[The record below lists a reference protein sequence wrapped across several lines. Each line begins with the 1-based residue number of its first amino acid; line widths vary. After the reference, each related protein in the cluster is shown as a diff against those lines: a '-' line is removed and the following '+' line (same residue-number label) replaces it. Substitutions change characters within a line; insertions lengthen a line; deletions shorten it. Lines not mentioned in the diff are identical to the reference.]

1 PGAPDRRPPGRARD
15 RDGAAWLRAADEP
28 ARLSLAGRGRMTLL
42 DELAALLGPQG
53 CLTGDRVPEAARSD
67 ASRSGR
73 VLPLAVLRPASV
85 EEVSQAL
92 ALCHAAGQT
101 VVPQG
106 GLTGLAGGA
115 NPRADDIAL
124 SLQRLAGIEEIDRG
138 AAT

>member
-1 PGAPDRRPPGRARD
+1 
-15 RDGAAWLRAADEP
+15 
-28 ARLSLAGRGRMTLL
+28 
-42 DELAALLGPQG
+42 
-53 CLTGDRVPEAARSD
+53 VPEAARSD

-124 SLQRLAGIEEIDRG
+124 SLQRLAGIEEIHRG
-138 AAT
+138 AATLTLKDGIILQTAQEAAAGAGSLFPVGLGARGSRPAGGVSA